1 MGAVCKV
8 CGKDMMKAKGCSIAK
23 IHVGGKVYG
32 RIKVGDPG
40 DFDEGAPSNTRCHD
54 CNALFGQLHHWG
66 CDAERCPACRHQ
78 LVSCDCEDVFIVG

>member
-40 DFDEGAPSNTRCHD
+40 DFDEGRLPIP
-54 CNALFGQLHHWG
+54 
-66 CDAERCPACRHQ
+66 DAMTAMHCS
-78 LVSCDCEDVFIVG
+78 VSSIIGDAMQSAARLADISWSAATARMSSS